1 MCFIFQGT
9 KHVINT
15 FVTTDISKRK
25 TTDTSMTGEKEDKLK
40 KPRSEDRGPRV
51 YTTLFEWK
59 QSAGKLDDHGRSA
72 SIS

>member
-1 MCFIFQGT
+1 
-9 KHVINT
+9 
-15 FVTTDISKRK
+15 
-25 TTDTSMTGEKEDKLK
+25 MTEEKEDKLK
-40 KPRSEDRGPRV
+40 KPRSEDQGPRV